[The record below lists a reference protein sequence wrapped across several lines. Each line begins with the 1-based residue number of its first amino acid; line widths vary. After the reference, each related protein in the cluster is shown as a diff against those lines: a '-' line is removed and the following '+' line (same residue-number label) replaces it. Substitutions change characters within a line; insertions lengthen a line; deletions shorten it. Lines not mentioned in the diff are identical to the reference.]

1 MRVRLG
7 YVAIALNL
15 DKVTSSSTVT
25 YSRYSKINSEEER
38 LKKLKEVT
46 YSNLE
51 ALEVILNYNIGHKI
65 HFYRITSNLI
75 PLATHPDVMWD
86 YKKYF
91 RQDFLKLGNIIKKSN
106 MRVDS
111 HPDQFNVIN
120 STRESVIQS
129 TLINL
134 SNSVDIF
141 ELMDYKLGKMVIHIG
156 SSQGGK
162 EESIKRF
169 IRNFNNFPRRIQERL
184 ILENDDK
191 VFTAKDVLQICKNL
205 KVPMVLDIHHHNCK
219 NEGEDIGDLLDDIF
233 NTWNDES
240 IPPKLHFSTPKEF
253 ENDRKH
259 ADYIDADNF
268 VSFIKLVKS
277 KVNRD
282 MDVMIEAK
290 KKDKAMLKLIEDLK
304 RTDLDFKFIDETT
317 IEV

>member
-25 YSRYSKINSEEER
+25 YSRYSKINSEEEK

-106 MRVDS
+106 MRIDS
-111 HPDQFNVIN
+111 HPDHFNVIN

-191 VFTAKDVLQICKNL
+191 VFTAKDILRICKAL

>member
-25 YSRYSKINSEEER
+25 YSRYSKINSEEEK

-51 ALEVILNYNIGHKI
+51 ALEKILKYNIDHNI

-91 RQDFLKLGNIIKKSN
+91 RQDFLNLGNIIKKSN
-106 MRVDS
+106 MRIDS
-111 HPDQFNVIN
+111 HPDHFNVIN

-129 TLINL
+129 TLVNL
-134 SNSVDIF
+134 NNSVDIF
-141 ELMDYKLGKMVIHIG
+141 ELLNYELGKMVIHIG

-191 VFTAKDVLQICKNL
+191 VFTAKDVLQICKAL

-219 NEGEDIGDLLDDIF
+219 NEGEDIGDLLEEIF

-268 VSFIKLVKS
+268 ANFIKLVKS

-304 RTDLDFKFIDETT
+304 RTDLDFKFIDETI

>member
-25 YSRYSKINSEEER
+25 YSRYSKINSEEEK

-46 YSNLE
+46 YSNFE
-51 ALEVILNYNIGHKI
+51 ALEKILKYNIDHNI

-91 RQDFLKLGNIIKKSN
+91 RQDFLNLGNIIKKSN

-191 VFTAKDVLQICKNL
+191 VFTAKDVLQICKAL

-219 NEGEDIGDLLDDIF
+219 NEGEDIGDLLEEIF

>member
-25 YSRYSKINSEEER
+25 YSRYSKINSEEEK

-51 ALEVILNYNIGHKI
+51 SLEKILKYNIDHNI

-91 RQDFLKLGNIIKKSN
+91 RQDFLNLGNIIKKSN

-191 VFTAKDVLQICKNL
+191 VFTAKDVLQICKAL

-219 NEGEDIGDLLDDIF
+219 NEGEDIGDLLEEIF

-268 VSFIKLVKS
+268 ASFIKLVKS

>member
-240 IPPKLHFSTPKEF
+240 IPPKLHFSTQKEF

>member
-25 YSRYSKINSEEER
+25 YSRYSKINSEEEK

-51 ALEVILNYNIGHKI
+51 ALEKILKYNIDHNI

-91 RQDFLKLGNIIKKSN
+91 RQDFLNLGNIIKKSN
-106 MRVDS
+106 MRIDS
-111 HPDQFNVIN
+111 HPDHFNVIN

-191 VFTAKDVLQICKNL
+191 VFTAKDVLLICKAL

-219 NEGEDIGDLLDDIF
+219 NEGEDIGDLLEEIF

-259 ADYIDADNF
+259 ADYIDAYNF
-268 VSFIKLVKS
+268 ANFIKLVKS

-282 MDVMIEAK
+282 MDVMIESK

>member
-1 MRVRLG
+1 M
-7 YVAIALNL
+7 
-15 DKVTSSSTVT
+15 
-25 YSRYSKINSEEER
+25 
-38 LKKLKEVT
+38 T

-51 ALEVILNYNIGHKI
+51 ALEKILKYNIDHNI
-65 HFYRITSNLI
+65 HFYRITSNLV

-91 RQDFLKLGNIIKKSN
+91 RQNFFEFRKYYKKSN

-129 TLINL
+129 TLVNL
-134 SNSVDIF
+134 NNSVDIF
-141 ELMDYKLGKMVIHIG
+141 ELLNYELGKMVIHIG

-219 NEGEDIGDLLDDIF
+219 NEGEYIGDLLEEIF
-233 NTWNDES
+233 NTWNEE
-240 IPPKLHFSTPKEF
+240 ILPPKLHFSTPKEF

-259 ADYIDADNF
+259 ADYIDADGF
-268 VSFIKLVKS
+268 ASFIQLVKS
-277 KVNRD
+277 KVDRD
-282 MDVMIEAK
+282 IDIMIEAK
-290 KKDKAMLKLIEDLK
+290 KKDKALLKLIEDLRK
-304 RTDLDFKFIDETT
+304 TNLDFKFIDETT

>member
-1 MRVRLG
+1 M
-7 YVAIALNL
+7 
-15 DKVTSSSTVT
+15 
-25 YSRYSKINSEEER
+25 
-38 LKKLKEVT
+38 
-46 YSNLE
+46 E

>member
-25 YSRYSKINSEEER
+25 YSRYSKINSEEEK

-91 RQDFLKLGNIIKKSN
+91 RQDFLNLGNIIKKSN
-106 MRVDS
+106 MRIDS
-111 HPDQFNVIN
+111 HPDHFNVIN

-191 VFTAKDVLQICKNL
+191 VFTAKDVLQICKAL

-219 NEGEDIGDLLDDIF
+219 NEGEDIGDLLEEIF

-268 VSFIKLVKS
+268 AGFIKLVKS

>member
-25 YSRYSKINSEEER
+25 YSRYSKINSEEEK

-51 ALEVILNYNIGHKI
+51 ALEKILKYNIDHNI

-91 RQDFLKLGNIIKKSN
+91 RQDFLNLGNIIKKSN
-106 MRVDS
+106 MRIDS
-111 HPDQFNVIN
+111 HPDHFNVIN

-191 VFTAKDVLQICKNL
+191 VFTAKDVLQICKAL
-205 KVPMVLDIHHHNCK
+205 KVPMVLYIHHHNCK
-219 NEGEDIGDLLDDIF
+219 NEGEDIGDLLEEIF

-268 VSFIKLVKS
+268 ANFIKLVKS

-304 RTDLDFKFIDETT
+304 RTDLDFKFIDETI

>member
-91 RQDFLKLGNIIKKSN
+91 RQDFLNLGNIIKKSN

-191 VFTAKDVLQICKNL
+191 VFTAKDILRICKAL

>member
-1 MRVRLG
+1 
-7 YVAIALNL
+7 
-15 DKVTSSSTVT
+15 
-25 YSRYSKINSEEER
+25 
-38 LKKLKEVT
+38 
-46 YSNLE
+46 
-51 ALEVILNYNIGHKI
+51 
-65 HFYRITSNLI
+65 
-75 PLATHPDVMWD
+75 
-86 YKKYF
+86 
-91 RQDFLKLGNIIKKSN
+91 

-129 TLINL
+129 TLVNL
-134 SNSVDIF
+134 NNSVDIF
-141 ELMDYKLGKMVIHIG
+141 ELLNYELGKMVIHIG

-219 NEGEDIGDLLDDIF
+219 NEGEYIGDLLEEIF
-233 NTWNDES
+233 NTWNEE
-240 IPPKLHFSTPKEF
+240 ILPPKLHFSTPKEF

-259 ADYIDADNF
+259 ADYIDADGF
-268 VSFIKLVKS
+268 ASFIQLVKS
-277 KVNRD
+277 KVDRD
-282 MDVMIEAK
+282 IDIMIEAK
-290 KKDKAMLKLIEDLK
+290 KKDKALLKLIEDLRK
-304 RTDLDFKFIDETT
+304 TNLDFKFIDETT

>member
-25 YSRYSKINSEEER
+25 YSRYSKINSEEEK

-51 ALEVILNYNIGHKI
+51 ALEKILKYNIDHNI

-91 RQDFLKLGNIIKKSN
+91 RQDFLNLGNIIKKSN
-106 MRVDS
+106 MRIDS
-111 HPDQFNVIN
+111 HPDHFNVIN

-191 VFTAKDVLQICKNL
+191 VFTAKDVLRICKAL

-219 NEGEDIGDLLDDIF
+219 NEGEDIGDLLEEIF

-268 VSFIKLVKS
+268 ANFIKLVKS

>member
-15 DKVTSSSTVT
+15 DKLTSSSTVT
-25 YSRYSKINSEEER
+25 YARYSKINSEEEK
-38 LKKLKEVT
+38 LKKLKDVT
-46 YSNLE
+46 YSNLK
-51 ALEVILNYNIGHKI
+51 ALEEILKYNIDQNI

-91 RQDFLKLGNIIKKSN
+91 KQDFLNLGNIIKKSN

-111 HPDQFNVIN
+111 HPDHFNVIN

-141 ELMDYKLGKMVIHIG
+141 ELLDYDLGKMVIHIG

-162 EESIKRF
+162 EESIERF
-169 IRNFNNFPRRIQERL
+169 IKNFNDFPRRIQKRL

-191 VFTAKDVLQICKNL
+191 VFTAKDVLEICKKIN
-205 KVPMVLDIHHHNCK
+205 VPMVLDIHHHNCK
-219 NEGEDIGDLLDDIF
+219 NEGEDIGDLLEGIF
-233 NTWNDES
+233 NTWNNEGL
-240 IPPKLHFSTPKEF
+240 PPKLHFSTPKEY

-259 ADYIDADNF
+259 ADYIDVDDF
-268 VSFIKLVKS
+268 VSFIQLIKS
-277 KVNRD
+277 KVDRNVD
-282 MDVMIEAK
+282 IMI
-290 KKDKAMLKLIEDLK
+290 
-304 RTDLDFKFIDETT
+304 
-317 IEV
+317 

>member
-1 MRVRLG
+1 MKVRLG

-15 DKVTSSSTVT
+15 DKITSSSTVT
-25 YSRYSKINSEEER
+25 YSRYSKINSEQEK
-38 LKKLKEVT
+38 LSKLKEVT

-51 ALEVILNYNIGHKI
+51 ALEKILKYNIDHNI
-65 HFYRITSNLI
+65 HFYRITSNLV

-91 RQDFLKLGNIIKKSN
+91 RQNFLNLGNIIKKSN

-129 TLINL
+129 TLVNL
-134 SNSVDIF
+134 NNSVDIF
-141 ELMDYKLGKMVIHIG
+141 ELLNYELGKMVIHIG

-219 NEGEDIGDLLDDIF
+219 NEGEYIGDLLEEIF
-233 NTWNDES
+233 NTWNDE
-240 IPPKLHFSTPKEF
+240 ILPPKLHFSTPKEF

-259 ADYIDADNF
+259 ADYIDADGF
-268 VSFIKLVKS
+268 ASFIQLVKS
-277 KVNRD
+277 KVDRD
-282 MDVMIEAK
+282 IDIMIEAK
-290 KKDKAMLKLIEDLK
+290 KKDKALLKLIEDLRK
-304 RTDLDFKFIDETT
+304 TNLDFKFIDETT

>member
-1 MRVRLG
+1 M
-7 YVAIALNL
+7 
-15 DKVTSSSTVT
+15 T
-25 YSRYSKINSEEER
+25 Y
-38 LKKLKEVT
+38 
-46 YSNLE
+46 
-51 ALEVILNYNIGHKI
+51 YNIDHNI
-65 HFYRITSNLI
+65 HFYRITSNLV

-91 RQDFLKLGNIIKKSN
+91 RQDFLNLGNIIKKSN

-129 TLINL
+129 TLVNL
-134 SNSVDIF
+134 NNSVDIF
-141 ELMDYKLGKMVIHIG
+141 ELLNYELGKMVIHIG

-191 VFTAKDVLQICKNL
+191 VFTAKDVLQICKSL

-219 NEGEDIGDLLDDIF
+219 NEGEYIGDLLEEIF
-233 NTWNDES
+233 NTWNEE
-240 IPPKLHFSTPKEF
+240 ILPPKLHFSTPKEF

-259 ADYIDADNF
+259 ADYIDADGF
-268 VSFIKLVKS
+268 ASFIQLVKS
-277 KVNRD
+277 KVDRD
-282 MDVMIEAK
+282 IDIMIEAK
-290 KKDKAMLKLIEDLK
+290 KKDKALLKLIEDLRK
-304 RTDLDFKFIDETT
+304 TNLDFKFIDETT

>member
-25 YSRYSKINSEEER
+25 YSRYSKINSEEEK

-51 ALEVILNYNIGHKI
+51 ALEKILKYNIDHNI

-91 RQDFLKLGNIIKKSN
+91 RQDFLNLGNIIKKSN
-106 MRVDS
+106 MRIDS
-111 HPDQFNVIN
+111 HPDHFNVIN

-191 VFTAKDVLQICKNL
+191 VFTAKDILRICKAL

-219 NEGEDIGDLLDDIF
+219 NEGEDIGDLLEEIF

-259 ADYIDADNF
+259 ADYIYADNF
-268 VSFIKLVKS
+268 ASFIKLVKS

>member
-1 MRVRLG
+1 MKVRLG

-15 DKVTSSSTVT
+15 DKITSSSTVT
-25 YSRYSKINSEEER
+25 YSRYSKINSEQEK
-38 LKKLKEVT
+38 LSKLKEVT

-51 ALEVILNYNIGHKI
+51 ALEKILKYNIDHNI
-65 HFYRITSNLI
+65 HFYRITSNLV

-91 RQDFLKLGNIIKKSN
+91 RQNFLNLGNIIKKSN

-129 TLINL
+129 TLVNL
-134 SNSVDIF
+134 NNSVDIF
-141 ELMDYKLGKMVIHIG
+141 ELLNYELGKMVIHIG

-219 NEGEDIGDLLDDIF
+219 NEGEYIGDLLEEIF
-233 NTWNDES
+233 NTWNEE
-240 IPPKLHFSTPKEF
+240 ILPPKLHFSTPKEF

-259 ADYIDADNF
+259 ADYIDADGF
-268 VSFIKLVKS
+268 ASFIQLVKS
-277 KVNRD
+277 KVDRD
-282 MDVMIEAK
+282 IDIMIEAK
-290 KKDKAMLKLIEDLK
+290 KKDKALLKLIEDLRK
-304 RTDLDFKFIDETT
+304 TNLDFKFIDETT

>member
-1 MRVRLG
+1 MKVRLG

-15 DKVTSSSTVT
+15 DKITSSSTVT
-25 YSRYSKINSEEER
+25 YSRYSKINSEQEK
-38 LKKLKEVT
+38 LSKLKEVT

-51 ALEVILNYNIGHKI
+51 ALEKILKYNIDHNI
-65 HFYRITSNLI
+65 HFYRITSNLV

-91 RQDFLKLGNIIKKSN
+91 RQDFLNLGNIIKKSN

-129 TLINL
+129 TLVNL
-134 SNSVDIF
+134 NNSVDIF
-141 ELMDYKLGKMVIHIG
+141 ELLNYELGKMVIHIG

-191 VFTAKDVLQICKNL
+191 VFTAKDVLQICKSL

-219 NEGEDIGDLLDDIF
+219 NEGEYIGDLLEEIF
-233 NTWNDES
+233 NTWNEE
-240 IPPKLHFSTPKEF
+240 ILPPKLHFSTPKEF

-259 ADYIDADNF
+259 ADYIDADGF
-268 VSFIKLVKS
+268 ASFIQLVKS
-277 KVNRD
+277 KVDRD
-282 MDVMIEAK
+282 IDIMIEAK
-290 KKDKAMLKLIEDLK
+290 KKDKALLKLIEDLRK
-304 RTDLDFKFIDETT
+304 TNLDFKFIDETT